1 MLAQFVGFAELLVV
15 EYQRRADIPEHAGQL
30 VVVRIATRQT
40 VVVDK
45 DLQLAL
51 AQRWA
56 VEMRQVIDGSAC
68 CVHRRLV
75 NQMNIAK
82 QRGIARDITRRS
94 AAKRLK
100 NGMRDGRCCAAIA
113 AISTRKP
120 GGRVGRFAEDAMCG
134 RGDPLSCTSVRSHIV
149 NCRHHANLLSSG
161 GAGHLEA
168 APHNAAGWPQPSR
181 HHIREG

>member
-82 QRGIARDITRRS
+82 QRGIARDITRQRRETLEERH
-94 AAKRLK
+94 ARRPVLR
-100 NGMRDGRCCAAIA
+100 RDRRDLH
-113 AISTRKP
+113 RKP
-120 GGRVGRFAEDAMCG
+120 GGRVGRLQGRDVR
-134 RGDPLSCTSVRSHIV
+134 RGDPLLRPFDHIV
-149 NCRHHANLLSSG
+149 NCRHYANLLVRAVRVTWRRRPTTPRDG
-161 GAGHLEA
+161 RNLA
-168 APHNAAGWPQPSR
+168 A
-181 HHIREG
+181 IT